1 MDSLTELIKSEIK
14 KQYKTIKEFSF
25 KTGIP
30 MSTLNTAFPKGIETS
45 SYELVMRICN
55 ILKIKRIYD
64 DEVTYMN
71 REYYDLVGKM
81 KSLDDQGMATV
92 KALLTVESARCKGAP
107 INQNIT
113 VVRCAEKTDERLKKL
128 IRQIMMEEKKK
139 QSV

>member
-1 MDSLTELIKSEIK
+1 
-14 KQYKTIKEFSF
+14 
-25 KTGIP
+25 

-55 ILKIKRIYD
+55 ILKNKRIYD

-81 KSLDDQGMATV
+81 KKLDDQGMATV
-92 KALLTVESARCKGAP
+92 RALLAVESARCEGTP
-107 INQNIT
+107 INQSVN
-113 VVRCAEKTDERLKKL
+113 VVRHAEKTDERLKKL